1 MAKLTAW
8 LVTIIGVLL
17 ILPLIKVNIDTFLF
31 AGFSAWVTALA
42 VLIIGIGKL
51 TRNYSTKRR

>member
-8 LVTIIGVLL
+8 LVTLLGIIL
-17 ILPLIKVNIDTFLF
+17 ILAAMGIFSINDVWFL
-31 AGFSAWVTALA
+31 WVLGLA

-51 TRNYSTKRR
+51 IRNYSKRKR